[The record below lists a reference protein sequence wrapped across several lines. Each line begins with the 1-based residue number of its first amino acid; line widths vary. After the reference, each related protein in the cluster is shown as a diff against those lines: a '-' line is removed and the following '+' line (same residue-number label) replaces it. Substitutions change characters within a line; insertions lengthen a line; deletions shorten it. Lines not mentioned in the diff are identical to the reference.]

1 MKTSKPYRQNGNAC
15 AGASAL
21 RLLAHA
27 ALALFLATLT
37 HAFGQAGALPPYTF
51 VGKVSNYSG
60 IPYGTNSA
68 VEIRVKNLDGGL
80 LAKTAIRVSTES
92 PYNYRL
98 AVPVASAAATGY
110 ATSGANL
117 IFEVYDGA
125 GTTYT
130 SLVPAEQAVIGDP
143 GGIGVINFS
152 LSVDANDN
160 GIPDQYENYIS
171 YLMAAQGLTGP
182 YDPDA
187 DTDGDGFSN
196 RAEFLAGTDP
206 LNAADRLM
214 IADAGAYNSGMTD
227 DGLFAITFVTA
238 AGRTYSVKATTDL
251 AAMDGTGRAPFRVDP
266 ASAATQTYLHTSSL
280 QAEAVTL
287 YLIPQGATHFYQVV
301 VE

>member
-1 MKTSKPYRQNGNAC
+1 MKKSLLYLQNGGARAV
-15 AGASAL
+15 AGAMRSLVCAATAL
-21 RLLAHA
+21 
-27 ALALFLATLT
+27 LFASVT

-51 VGKVSNYSG
+51 VGKVTNYSG
-60 IPYGTNSA
+60 MPYGTNSA
-68 VEIRVKNLDGGL
+68 VEIRVKNLGGGL

-110 ATSGANL
+110 ATASESLA
-117 IFEVYDGA
+117 FEVYDGV

-130 SLVPAEQAVIGDP
+130 SLVPAEQAVVGVP

-160 GIPDQYENYIS
+160 GVPDQYENYIS
-171 YLMAAQGLTGP
+171 YLMALQGITGP
-182 YDPDA
+182 YNPDA
-187 DTDGDGFSN
+187 DSDGDGFSN
-196 RAEFLAGTDP
+196 RAEFLAGTNP
-206 LNAADRLM
+206 LNTADRLH
-214 IADAGAYNSGMTD
+214 IAAASEYNSGMTA

-238 AGRTYSVKATTDL
+238 AGRTYSVKATADL
-251 AAMDGTGRAPFRVDP
+251 AAMDSAGRDPFRAAP
-266 ASAATQTYLHTSSL
+266 SSAATQTYLHTSSL

-287 YLIPQGATHFYQVV
+287 YLIPQGATRFYRVV

>member
-1 MKTSKPYRQNGNAC
+1 MKPSQYDRRNGC
-15 AGASAL
+15 AHVGAGVM
-21 RLLAHA
+21 RLLARA
-27 ALALFLATLT
+27 ALALFFSAATHT
-37 HAFGQAGALPPYTF
+37 FGQAGALPPYTF

-60 IPYGTNSA
+60 IPYGTNST
-68 VEIRVKNLDGGL
+68 VEIRVKNLGGEL
-80 LAKTAIRVSTES
+80 LAMTAIRVSAES

-98 AVPVASAAATGY
+98 AVPVASAPAAGY
-110 ATSGANL
+110 ATTGESL

-125 GTTYT
+125 STTYT
-130 SLVPAEQAVIGDP
+130 SLVPAEQAVVGDP
-143 GGIGVINFS
+143 GGISVINFS

-160 GIPDQYENYIS
+160 GVPDQYEDYLS
-171 YLMAAQGLTGP
+171 YLMALKGLAGP

-187 DTDGDGFSN
+187 DSDGDGFSN

-206 LNAADRLM
+206 LNAADRLT
-214 IADAGAYNSGMTD
+214 ITAASAYNSGMTG

-238 AGRTYSVKATTDL
+238 AGRTYSVKATTNL
-251 AAMDGTGRAPFRVDP
+251 AAMDGAGRAPFRVDP
-266 ASAATQTYLHTSSL
+266 ASAATQTYLHTSSI